1 MNHRLLNAIILTLI
15 ARLIGRFIINP
26 FLRGSKPINRQMTTK
41 NKCSHRSLGHQTA
54 SLRNWLLEAWSTDF
68 CCFTRARHVETGERG
83 RRPEIAQG
91 VSRHFQPKRQ
101 ICLEIFKIALKKKKV
116 SAAQNSHLSFQ
127 ISTVYMNDGQ

>member
-1 MNHRLLNAIILTLI
+1 
-15 ARLIGRFIINP
+15 
-26 FLRGSKPINRQMTTK
+26 
-41 NKCSHRSLGHQTA
+41 
-54 SLRNWLLEAWSTDF
+54 
-68 CCFTRARHVETGERG
+68 VETGERG